1 MVQHGH
7 RQNQLNKNLTMSEK
21 FTKKQIEQWK
31 EWWVLFDDK
40 GEGKIKWSEIGAAI
54 RVFGWAPTNKQWID
68 IIHAMNGGDP
78 EFPPLMEDLEKN
90 EIDFDTFL
98 KVLAQ
103 VAELPST
110 GTAADFTEGLKVFDK
125 EQNGYVGVV
134 EIQQILGSLGE
145 QLTMD
150 EIKETFKGVEE
161 NAAGQMKYADFVDHI
176 MKIPESSV

>member
-1 MVQHGH
+1 MGSLLYFLVQHGH

-98 KVLAQ
+98 KVL
-103 VAELPST
+103 
-110 GTAADFTEGLKVFDK
+110 DK